1 MANDISDAFV
11 TLYDSEIKL
20 AYQRMGPQ
28 LRGTTRVSNEVI
40 GNTVVFQTLGKGA
53 ANTKGRNSDVTPM
66 NPTHATAS
74 ATIADYYAPE
84 YIDKL
89 DLLKVR
95 HDERRAIQETSVA
108 AIGRQD
114 DSLLITVLEAATTN
128 QSTARAIS
136 ALGSTATAAVVT
148 GILSAHISSLGRRDV
163 PLQDGNLFSAVSM
176 QVWDHLLTIDQFA
189 RAEYVGATPLAAL
202 PWSARRW
209 MGCEWRTHTGLT
221 LSGTTA
227 RLILTWHKNSL
238 GKGVGLEIGTEISYV
253 PQKVA
258 WLINSM
264 TSVGYVNIDSDG
276 IQQLSVDE
284 SA

>member
-1 MANDISDAFV
+1 MANDIDDAFV
-11 TLYDSEIKL
+11 TQYDSEIKL
-20 AYQRMGPQ
+20 AYQRMGPH
-28 LRGTTRVSNEVI
+28 LRGTVRTSNEVT
-40 GNTVVFQTLGKGA
+40 GNTVTFQKLGKGT

-95 HDERRAIQETSVA
+95 HDERRAIQESSVA

-114 DSLLITVLEAATTN
+114 DALQITALEAATTN
-128 QSTARAIS
+128 QSTARNLS

-148 GILSAHISSLGRRDV
+148 GILSDHISQLGRRDV
-163 PLQDGNLFSAVSM
+163 PLQDGNLFSAVSL

-189 RAEYVGATPLAAL
+189 RSEYVGATPLAAM
-202 PWSARRW
+202 PWTARRW

-221 LSGTTA
+221 LNGTS
-227 RLILTWHKNSL
+227 RFILTWHKNAV

-258 WLINSM
+258 YLINSM
-264 TSVGYVNIDSDG
+264 TSVGYVAIDSDG
-276 IQQLSVDE
+276 IQQLLVNEGS
-284 SA
+284 

>member
-1 MANDISDAFV
+1 MANDIDDAFV

-28 LRGTTRVSNEVI
+28 LRGTTRVSNEVT
-40 GNTVVFQTLGKGA
+40 GNTVVFQKMGKGA

-66 NPTHATAS
+66 NPSHSTAS

-128 QSTARAIS
+128 QSTARNLS

-148 GILSAHISSLGRRDV
+148 AIFSDHISNIGRRDV
-163 PLQDGNLFSAVSM
+163 PLQDGNLFSSVSM
-176 QVWDHLLTIDQFA
+176 QVWDHMLTLDQFA
-189 RAEYVGATPLAAL
+189 RAEYVGATPLAAM

-221 LSGTTA
+221 LNGTS
-227 RLILTWHKNSL
+227 RYILTWHKNSV
-238 GKGVGLEIGTEISYV
+238 GKGVGLEIGVEMNYV
-253 PQKVA
+253 PQKVS

-264 TSVGYVNIDSDG
+264 TSVGYVNIDTDG
-276 IQQLSVDE
+276 VQQLLVNEGS
-284 SA
+284 

>member
-1 MANDISDAFV
+1 MANDIDDAFV

-28 LRGTTRVSNEVI
+28 LRGTVRSSNEVV
-40 GNTVVFQTLGKGA
+40 GSSVVFQKMGKGA

-66 NPTHATAS
+66 NPTHATAT

-95 HDERRAIQETSVA
+95 HDERRAVQETSVA

-114 DSLLITVLEAATTN
+114 DSLLITILEAATTN
-128 QSTARAIS
+128 QSTARALT
-136 ALGSTATAAVVT
+136 ALGSTATAAVVA
-148 GILSAHISSLGRRDV
+148 GIFSDHISQLGRRDV

-176 QVWDHLLTIDQFA
+176 QVWDRMLTLDQFA
-189 RAEYVGATPLAAL
+189 RSEYVGATPLAAL
-202 PWSARRW
+202 PWAARRW

-227 RLILTWHKNSL
+227 RFILTWHKNAV

-258 WLINSM
+258 FLINSM
-264 TSVGYVNIDSDG
+264 TSVGYVTIDTDG

>member
-1 MANDISDAFV
+1 MANDIDDSFV

-28 LRGTTRVSNEVI
+28 LRGTTRTSNEVV
-40 GNTVVFQTLGKGA
+40 GNTVVFQKMGKGA

-95 HDERRAIQETSVA
+95 HDERRAVQETSVA

-128 QSTARAIS
+128 QSTARNLS
-136 ALGSTATAAVVT
+136 ALGSTATAAVVA
-148 GILSAHISSLGRRDV
+148 GIFSDHISQLGRRDV

-176 QVWDHLLTIDQFA
+176 QVWDHMLTIDQFA
-189 RAEYVGATPLAAL
+189 RAEYVGATPLAAM
-202 PWSARRW
+202 PWTARRW

-221 LSGTTA
+221 LNGTS
-227 RLILTWHKNSL
+227 RFILTWHKNSI
-238 GKGVGLEIGTEISYV
+238 GKGVGMEIGVEISYV

-258 WLINSM
+258 FLINSM
-264 TSVGYVNIDSDG
+264 TSVGYVNIDTDG
-276 IQQLSVDE
+276 VQQILVNEGS
-284 SA
+284 